1 MIQFADIFP
10 EKEIVVSLSRQLS
23 WSHFLALLPLNQ
35 PLKRDFYA
43 EMCRLDTTK
52 WFDFTLVRRE
62 KTMTNKYNRIAIV
75 TGTTSGIG
83 EAIMRK
89 FVAAGFGV
97 VGNGRNAEKLAA
109 LENELGPAFCSVA
122 GDAAD
127 TAVVNQLFVLA
138 NDRFGKE
145 ADIVVANAGRG
156 LGGSVRDADLT
167 QFEDVLKINVSGA
180 LALIQKAAQIMTPI
194 QQSAYPQS
202 AADIVIIGSVV
213 GRHISPF
220 SAVYGASKFAVHA
233 LAEGLRRDVGSKGVR
248 VSLVEPG
255 AVLSGFQA
263 VAGYSDEMVDS
274 FHEKF
279 GPLLTGDDIADAV
292 YHVISQPPH
301 VHISDIIVR
310 PTRQD
315 YP

>member
-1 MIQFADIFP
+1 
-10 EKEIVVSLSRQLS
+10 
-23 WSHFLALLPLNQ
+23 
-35 PLKRDFYA
+35 
-43 EMCRLDTTK
+43 
-52 WFDFTLVRRE
+52 
-62 KTMTNKYNRIAIV
+62 MTDSYTRIAIV
-75 TGTTSGIG
+75 TGTTSGFG
-83 EAIMRK
+83 EATLRK

-97 VGNGRNAEKLAA
+97 VGNGRNAVRLEA
-109 LENELGPAFCSVA
+109 LEKEIGPAFCGVA

-127 TAVVNQLFVLA
+127 NTVVERLFA
-138 NDRFGKE
+138 AAEKRFGRP

-167 QFEDVLKINVSGA
+167 QFEDMFRINVSGA
-180 LALIQKAAQIMTPI
+180 LLIIQKAAQQMAAV
-194 QQSAYPQS
+194 QEKAFPQS
-202 AADIVIIGSVV
+202 AADIVVIGSVV

-220 SAVYGASKFAVHA
+220 SAVYGATKFAVHA

-255 AVLSGFQA
+255 AVVTGFQKA
-263 VAGYSDEMVDS
+263 AGYDENVATA

-279 GPLLTGDDIADAV
+279 GPLPTADDIADAV
-292 YHVISQPPH
+292 YHIVTQPPH
-301 VHISDIIVR
+301 VHISDIVVR

>member
-1 MIQFADIFP
+1 MSD
-10 EKEIVVSLSRQLS
+10 
-23 WSHFLALLPLNQ
+23 
-35 PLKRDFYA
+35 
-43 EMCRLDTTK
+43 
-52 WFDFTLVRRE
+52 
-62 KTMTNKYNRIAIV
+62 KYKRIAIV

-83 EAIMRK
+83 EATMRK

-97 VGNGRNAEKLAA
+97 VGNGRNAEKLAV
-109 LENELGPAFCSVA
+109 LENEIGSAFCSVA
-122 GDAAD
+122 GNAAD
-127 TAVVNQLFVLA
+127 NAVLKQLFAIA
-138 NDRFGKE
+138 NDRFGRE

-156 LGGSVRDADLT
+156 LGGSVKDADLT

-180 LALIQKAAQIMTPI
+180 LALIQKAAQKMVDI
-194 QQSAYPQS
+194 QQNAYPKS

-233 LAEGLRRDVGSKGVR
+233 LAEGLRREVGSKGVR

-255 AVLSGFQA
+255 AVLSWFQA
-263 VAGYSDEMVDS
+263 AAGYSDEMVNTLQ
-274 FHEKF
+274 EKF
-279 GPLLTGDDIADAV
+279 GPLPKSADIANAIFQIV
-292 YHVISQPPH
+292 TQPPH

-310 PTRQD
+310 PTCQD

>member
-1 MIQFADIFP
+1 MSD
-10 EKEIVVSLSRQLS
+10 
-23 WSHFLALLPLNQ
+23 
-35 PLKRDFYA
+35 
-43 EMCRLDTTK
+43 
-52 WFDFTLVRRE
+52 
-62 KTMTNKYNRIAIV
+62 KYKRIAIV

-83 EAIMRK
+83 EATMRK

-97 VGNGRNAEKLAA
+97 VGNGRNAEKLAV
-109 LENELGPAFCSVA
+109 LENEIGSAFCYVA

-127 TAVVNQLFVLA
+127 HAVINQLFSLA
-138 NDRFGKE
+138 NDRFGRE

-156 LGGSVRDADLT
+156 LGGSVKDADLD
-167 QFEDVLKINVSGA
+167 QFEDVLRINVTGA
-180 LALIQKAAQIMTPI
+180 LGLIQKAAQKMVEM
-194 QQSAYPQS
+194 QQNAFPKS
-202 AADIVIIGSVV
+202 AADIVIIGSTV
-213 GRHISPF
+213 GRNISPF
-220 SAVYGASKFAVHA
+220 SAVYGATKFAVHS
-233 LAEGLRRDVGSKGVR
+233 LAEGLRREIGPKGVR

-263 VAGYSDEMVDS
+263 GAGYSEELVNS

-279 GPLLTGDDIADAV
+279 GPMLVGDDIANAV
-292 YHVISQPPH
+292 LHIVSQPPH